1 MANPGIAVINFT
13 TTLQDD
19 PVRTAIHAVNRH
31 VEEQFQPIS
40 DCGRTLNAGR
50 WQMGLIDTSTPHQT
64 AEVVSSGSVPAV
76 GQPGRHRA
84 LLVEDH
90 AALAE
95 ATAELMRLHG
105 LQVRVAATGGDALKT
120 AEEFNPVLILC
131 DLMLRTLY
139 LQHRPA
145 AEHAFVAADRV
156 EAALIER
163 ALPRARRATDSEH
176 VGFAAVRVAEG
187 AEDQCVILRRLEC
200 QLRRRQVAGAIQRN
214 HAADR
219 RQIGWEAGLAST
231 QPQCAAPGKGP
242 AHAGDDGRPCR
253 RHAQGT

>member
-19 PVRTAIHAVNRH
+19 PVRTAIHAVNRQG
-31 VEEQFQPIS
+31 EEQFQPIW

-76 GQPGRHRA
+76 SHPGRHRA

-105 LQVRVAATGGDALKT
+105 LQVRVATTGGDALKT

-131 DLMLRTLY
+131 DLMLPDMAGLD
-139 LQHRPA
+139 
-145 AEHAFVAADRV
+145 VAQ
-156 EAALIER
+156 AL
-163 ALPRARRATDSEH
+163 RARRGATDLLIAMFSAMSVDDLRELEGGTKTGGVDLFLSKPLTSETLNCLLSKL
-176 VGFAAVRVAEG
+176 E
-187 AEDQCVILRRLEC
+187 ILRSR
-200 QLRRRQVAGAIQRN
+200 
-214 HAADR
+214 
-219 RQIGWEAGLAST
+219 
-231 QPQCAAPGKGP
+231 
-242 AHAGDDGRPCR
+242 
-253 RHAQGT
+253 